1 MSGERNPRLVET
13 QEGIKILRD
22 VVDAPGIE
30 TLEGRFGPLLNA
42 KRGGSHYVEVP
53 PGAYMDDHVHERE
66 SLIFTVRGEWV
77 LCSRGTRWHMRNGDL
92 FWFGD
97 GVPTGYENPFTRPA
111 FLLIFKVED
120 RTPGYDEPMLGRLE
134 VMRGKLEEEN
144 ARGTPFTFKEIPED
158 HPAKD
163 FARTLGALR

>member
-1 MSGERNPRLVET
+1 MSGQKVPHLVET
-13 QEGIKILRD
+13 QEGIKILRAA
-22 VVDAPGIE
+22 VDAPGVD

-42 KRGGSHYVEVP
+42 KRGGAHYVEVP
-53 PGAYMDDHVHERE
+53 PGAYMDDHAHARE

-77 LCSRGTRWHMRNGDL
+77 LCSRGTRWHMRSGDL

-97 GVPTGYENPFTRPA
+97 GVPTGYENPFNEAA

-120 RTPGYDEPMLGRLE
+120 RTPGYDDAMLQRLE
-134 VMRGKLEEEN
+134 VMRGKLKEEN

-158 HPAKD
+158 HPAKV
-163 FARTLGALR
+163 FARTLGPLR